1 MAHVKVLLV
10 EDKNVEPTDVK
21 QILESYDYKVYVA
34 NIGKEAV
41 YRAKEIRPN
50 IILTHIYFKSN
61 IDVIDFSAKIK
72 EFDIPVI
79 FLISYSKSSENQ
91 KNIIFI
97 PFDYII
103 KPYDKNEI
111 DQIVK
116 HTIYEN
122 KKKREFLENILQN
135 IPNMIFIKDADELNF
150 EMINKAGEKLLGHS
164 FEELYGKSDYDFF
177 PKRRS

>member
-1 MAHVKVLLV
+1 MLL
-10 EDKNVEPTDVK
+10 TFL
-21 QILESYDYKVYVA
+21 LE
-34 NIGKEAV
+34 
-41 YRAKEIRPN
+41 
-50 IILTHIYFKSN
+50 
-61 IDVIDFSAKIK
+61 IK

-116 HTIYEN
+116 HTIHEN
-122 KKKREFLENILQN
+122 KKKREFLWRIYSK
-135 IPNMIFIKDADELNF
+135 IF
-150 EMINKAGEKLLGHS
+150 
-164 FEELYGKSDYDFF
+164 
-177 PKRRS
+177 PT